1 MTQKQTH
8 LLFQIAAPLMSF
20 GSSGAKQ
27 ERASDSHPSKGF
39 ALGFLGAALG
49 KKREDPWHD
58 ESSALGFAVLTV
70 KPGVRVEDYHT
81 VATPRGDTSYRTRRE
96 EAEASDYTVETWR
109 EYLSD
114 GYFILAFWGEGTDLD
129 EAREALVRPTFELF
143 AGRKSCPLSLP
154 PAPMTVTCDTLAYAF
169 YCYGATL
176 YPALRPENKPLVVH
190 WEAHPESGLEA
201 ERSYRRKDQ
210 VLNRAKRLYCE
221 RVEYEG
227 ELTLPVPVHLEK

>member
-1 MTQKQTH
+1 
-8 LLFQIAAPLMSF
+8 MSF

-49 KKREDPWHD
+49 KRRDDPWHD
-58 ESSALGFAVLTV
+58 QSSGLGFATLTV

-81 VATPRGDTSYRTRRE
+81 VATPRGDASYRTRRE

-114 GYFILAFWGEGTDLD
+114 GYFILAFWGKGVGVDFD
-129 EAREALVRPTFELF
+129 AAREALIRPTFELF

-154 PAPMTVTCDTLAYAF
+154 PAPMTVTCHTLLDAF
-169 YCYGATL
+169 YCYGAML
-176 YPALRPENKPLVVH
+176 YPALRPESKSLAVH
-190 WEAHPESGLEA
+190 WELHPESGIEA

-210 VLNRAKRLYCE
+210 VLNRQKRLYGE

-227 ELTLPVPVHLEK
+227 ELTLPVPTEK

>member
-1 MTQKQTH
+1 MKH

-27 ERASDSHPSKGF
+27 ERASDSHPSKAFG
-39 ALGFLGAALG
+39 LGFLGAALG
-49 KKREDPWHD
+49 KRRDDPWHD
-58 ESSALGFAVLTV
+58 QSAGLGFATLTV
-70 KPGVRVEDYHT
+70 KPGTRVEDYHT

-114 GYFILAFWGEGTDLD
+114 GYFILAFWGEGMGTDFD
-129 EAREALVRPTFELF
+129 EAREALIQPTFELF

-154 PAPMTVTCDTLAYAF
+154 PAPMTVTCDTLEVAFQAY
-169 YCYGATL
+169 YATL
-176 YPALRPENKPLVVH
+176 YPALKPDDTLLPVR
-190 WEAHPESGLEA
+190 WEASHPESGLQM
-201 ERSYRRKDQ
+201 ERSYQRKDQ
-210 VLNRAKRLYCE
+210 VLNRAKRLYGE

-227 ELTLPVPVHLEK
+227 SLRV